1 MKIVVASGK
10 GGTGKST
17 VAANLAYSL
26 LDLQPV
32 TLVDCDVEVP
42 NLHLFFNPEP
52 ETRNVCTIIPKVDP
66 GLCTLC
72 GDCGNFCRYGAIAVL
87 KDRVLIFEK
96 MCHACGGCM
105 IVCPEKA
112 ISEDLYPI
120 GHVEESNPVAGL
132 RLISGFL
139 KEGEVLAPRVIRD
152 AKKLAENDK
161 LVIIDSSPGIA
172 CPVIEA
178 MDDADFCILVTEST
192 PFGLHDLDLAVGV
205 TKNLGLK
212 TGVVINRS
220 DGSDEEVRNYC
231 TKTGLPVLMTIPFD
245 KKIASVQNKGN
256 LISEKI
262 PGWKE
267 KFAVMYTGC
276 LKICGVGE

>member
-26 LDLQPV
+26 IDLQPV

-42 NLHLFFNPEP
+42 NLHLFFNHHPKIKEVF
-52 ETRNVCTIIPKVDP
+52 TTIPHVDP
-66 GLCTLC
+66 ELCTLC
-72 GDCGNFCRYGAIAVL
+72 GDCGRFCRYGAITVL

-112 ISEDLYPI
+112 ISEINYPV
-120 GHVEESNPVAGL
+120 GRVEESNPLPGL

-139 KEGEVLAPRVIRD
+139 KEGEVLAPKVIRD
-152 AKKLAENDK
+152 AKNASEGDSHI
-161 LVIIDSSPGIA
+161 IIDSSPGIA

-205 TKNLGLK
+205 TKSLGLK
-212 TGVVINRS
+212 AGVIINRS
-220 DGSDEEVRNYC
+220 DGSDEDVRNYC
-231 TKTGLPVLMTIPFD
+231 MKMNLPVLLTIPFE
-245 KKIASVQNKGN
+245 KEIASVQNRGD
-256 LISEKI
+256 LIGEKL

-267 KFAVMYTGC
+267 KFAGVYKEC
-276 LKICGVGE
+276 LELCGVSE